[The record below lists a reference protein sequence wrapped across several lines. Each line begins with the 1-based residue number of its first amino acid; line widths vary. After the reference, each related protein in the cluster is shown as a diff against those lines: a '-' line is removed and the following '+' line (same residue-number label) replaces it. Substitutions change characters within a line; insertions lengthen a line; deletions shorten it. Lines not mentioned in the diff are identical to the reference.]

1 MNIRFAEIKDRE
13 LLISYDKHIS
23 KEEMRIIIQQSRIIL
38 VEDHNQFVGWLRYNL
53 FWDHTPFINMLYILE
68 EYRGKGFGRQVVEFW
83 ENEMRQQGYHTFMTS
98 TQADEYAQHFYFR
111 LGYEAAGGFRLGNDP
126 YEIIFSKSE
135 MSDKH
140 SNGHTDTSP
149 GETC

>member
-23 KEEMRIIIQQSRIIL
+23 KEEMRNIIQQSRIIL

-68 EYRGKGFGRQVVEFW
+68 EYRAKGFGRQVVEFW

-111 LGYEAAGGFRLGNDP
+111 LGYEAVGGFRLGNDP

>member
-23 KEEMRIIIQQSRIIL
+23 KEEMRNIIQQSRIIL

-83 ENEMRQQGYHTFMTS
+83 ENEMRPQEASVQVMIRMKS
-98 TQADEYAQHFYFR
+98 YFQR
-111 LGYEAAGGFRLGNDP
+111 VIAMRIMKYMREKLSQVNR
-126 YEIIFSKSE
+126 
-135 MSDKH
+135 
-140 SNGHTDTSP
+140 
-149 GETC
+149 